1 MILSSTEIVNPTN
14 NNSTFF
20 KTSKAPPP
28 KKPPKLSLKT
38 SRKKVFEYV
47 YTTVSRSYPRDLS
60 IKNSPEKFRTFRP
73 KNFAS
78 PSKAIW
84 SWHEKRKKNI
94 TPISESFSESI
105 SNKGEKR
112 HFKKPGFLLWKYY
125 IEGNG
130 LIGGNLTFRF
140 YLKYFSFPLTPIKY
154 RLVYRSLPWVAYEL

>member
-60 IKNSPEKFRTFRP
+60 IKISPEKFRKFRP

-78 PSKAIW
+78 PSNAIW
-84 SWHEKRKKNI
+84 SWHEKRKKEYHTNFWKFFWI
-94 TPISESFSESI
+94 DFKQRWEKTFQKNPDFYFESTILREM
-105 SNKGEKR
+105 G
-112 HFKKPGFLLWKYY
+112 
-125 IEGNG
+125 
-130 LIGGNLTFRF
+130 
-140 YLKYFSFPLTPIKY
+140 
-154 RLVYRSLPWVAYEL
+154 

>member
-60 IKNSPEKFRTFRP
+60 IKISLEKFRKFRP
-73 KNFAS
+73 KISHRHQKQFDLDT
-78 PSKAIW
+78 KR
-84 SWHEKRKKNI
+84 EKRNI

-154 RLVYRSLPWVAYEL
+154 SLYTV